1 MSKPDARLLV
11 RQKAKRKTALRTNF
25 LSMALKQISQRWN
38 MSSFLLFLYL
48 VLSFLSVT
56 HYIVCFP
63 PQKTFDSLQSAW
75 CDVRRATSTKK
86 VFPLSIFPLKKAQQ
100 LQMQHKGRSFSK
112 DVELSFV
119 VLGICPS
126 VSLSSPPSAAF
137 STVMCFLYT
146 PSSLFFFFF
155 TFLILLLLQMTM
167 STSCTQNHY
176 SHMKAFSKVH
186 NFQYIFVTLSLF
198 LIYLSFSSGTS
209 K

>member
-155 TFLILLLLQMTM
+155 LHFSYFCSYKWQCRLPAPKTTTVTWRHFPKCT
-167 STSCTQNHY
+167 TS
-176 SHMKAFSKVH
+176 S
-186 NFQYIFVTLSLF
+186 
-198 LIYLSFSSGTS
+198 IYLSLCLSF
-209 K
+209 